1 MTNEGIR
8 GIIIYFQSFI
18 QEAIAL
24 IIGLTLVVFI
34 WGIFKLIFAK
44 ENSKEREQARG
55 YIVWGIIALAVMVS
69 VWGLVNLLTSS
80 LALHNTT
87 VMPGFPDT
95 NI

>member
-8 GIIIYFQSFI
+8 GIIIYFQNFI
-18 QEAIAL
+18 REAIAL

-34 WGIFKLIFAK
+34 WGIFKLVFAK
-44 ENSKEREQARG
+44 QSSKEREQARG

-69 VWGLVNLLTSS
+69 VWGLVHILISS
-80 LALHNTT
+80 LTLHDTT